1 MLPFNYSFSAVKTTE
16 REFRNTMDDLIYFL
30 FHSSSALMDPSSKG
44 NSSISDNQSFYS
56 AAEISIMR
64 QIEKYVT
71 ILFCIFGLV
80 GNSFASATFLSKNL
94 RRSPCSMYLAVRGF
108 SDNLFLANLLLGW
121 LVNSESDIPGL
132 CNWIVFSTYAS
143 GFVSVWLTVLVT
155 LENLVLLNHP
165 QKAKKFNRSKFYQR
179 ICLAVIVVAV
189 MVYFILFWLVGNN
202 CTYTKESASLVYIF
216 VVLDMIITFAIPTLI
231 IIVLLVLT
239 VMKVS
244 RLLSTRARTYS
255 SCSDLYGSLQKLKPR
270 RKPKPPTAKVTIML
284 FVFTSSFM
292 LLHVP
297 SHILRSYIVTSSL
310 LNISFPVG
318 TSFIYLH
325 SVFQLMYNLSFSIN
339 MLVFIGFGSNFR
351 KLFQHNFCG
360 FRTDFTV
367 TYVPVQVLN
376 VARAR
381 RPTKV
386 RRHTIAANVAEL
398 ASITLSRE
406 WFNLQTL
413 ERTYSQ

>member
-1 MLPFNYSFSAVKTTE
+1 
-16 REFRNTMDDLIYFL
+16 MDDLTYFL
-30 FHSSSALMDPSSKG
+30 FHSSSALMDPSSND

-71 ILFCIFGLV
+71 ILLCIFGLA

-108 SDNLFLANLLLGW
+108 SDNLVLANLLLGW
-121 LVNSESDIPGL
+121 LVNSVQFCQFSEIPGL
-132 CNWIVFSTYAS
+132 CKWIVFSTYAS
-143 GFVSVWLTVLVT
+143 SFVSVWLTVLVT
-155 LENLVLLNHP
+155 FENLVLLKHP

-202 CTYTKESASLVYIF
+202 CNYKKESTGLVYIF
-216 VVLDMIITFAIPTLI
+216 VVLDMTITFAIPTII

-297 SHILRSYIVTSSL
+297 SHILRSYIVISSL

-318 TSFIYLH
+318 TTYIYLH
-325 SVFQLMYNLSFSIN
+325 SVFQFMYNLSFSIN
-339 MLVFIGFGSNFR
+339 MLVFIGLGSNFR

-360 FRTDFTV
+360 FRTDFTAK
-367 TYVPVQVLN
+367 YVPVQVLN

-386 RRHTIAANVAEL
+386 RRHTIAINVAEL

-406 WFNLQTL
+406 WFNLETL
-413 ERTYSQ
+413 ERTYTQ